1 MMARYGDAAASL
13 STLDIEGRVLGPDG
27 EVRWVRSI
35 SRPHWRDDGAL
46 IWDGVLIDVTE
57 QHLRESERERA
68 AAMLRMGMEVAGI
81 GTWELDP
88 EELRLIGS
96 EVTNALFGLPS
107 DAGPLPI
114 EGYLERV
121 HPEDAAQVRRN
132 ITDAIGSRTGVRN
145 EYRLRPPDGT
155 VRWIASRGAL
165 AQLADGVER
174 MIGAL
179 AEVTERRRREDE
191 REAALAQQQVLLRE
205 LNHRIKNNLQMI
217 TSVLRLQAGR
227 VRDPEAAQLFGRSVE
242 RVQAISDLHAQ
253 LGVGGDLGPIDFG
266 AHLRAFCAKVRK
278 SLPDETRIELV
289 CETER
294 CPLPL
299 HVAVPLGLIA
309 NELVANALKHASP
322 EGAAG
327 KIRIG
332 LWRYDDGTVRLS
344 VSDTGRGIAPVAG
357 GDGLGMRLVEGLA
370 RQVGARLEMQCEAGA
385 AVYLTLPGR

>member
-165 AQLADGVER
+165 VQLADGVER

-179 AEVTERRRREDE
+179 ADVTERRRREDE
-191 REAALAQQQVLLRE
+191 REAALAHQQVLLRE

-266 AHLRAFCAKVRK
+266 AHLRAFCAKVEVALRRDAHRACLRDRA
-278 SLPDETRIELV
+278 LPPPAPR
-289 CETER
+289 R
-294 CPLPL
+294 
-299 HVAVPLGLIA
+299 
-309 NELVANALKHASP
+309 
-322 EGAAG
+322 GAARPDRERARRQCPQAC
-327 KIRIG
+327 ISR
-332 LWRYDDGTVRLS
+332 RR
-344 VSDTGRGIAPVAG
+344 GR
-357 GDGLGMRLVEGLA
+357 
-370 RQVGARLEMQCEAGA
+370 
-385 AVYLTLPGR
+385 

>member
-227 VRDPEAAQLFGRSVE
+227 AGSRG
-242 RVQAISDLHAQ
+242 
-253 LGVGGDLGPIDFG
+253 
-266 AHLRAFCAKVRK
+266 
-278 SLPDETRIELV
+278 
-289 CETER
+289 
-294 CPLPL
+294 
-299 HVAVPLGLIA
+299 
-309 NELVANALKHASP
+309 
-322 EGAAG
+322 GAAL
-327 KIRIG
+327 RPQC
-332 LWRYDDGTVRLS
+332 R
-344 VSDTGRGIAPVAG
+344 TGAG
-357 GDGLGMRLVEGLA
+357 HQRSA
-370 RQVGARLEMQCEAGA
+370 RPAR
-385 AVYLTLPGR
+385 R